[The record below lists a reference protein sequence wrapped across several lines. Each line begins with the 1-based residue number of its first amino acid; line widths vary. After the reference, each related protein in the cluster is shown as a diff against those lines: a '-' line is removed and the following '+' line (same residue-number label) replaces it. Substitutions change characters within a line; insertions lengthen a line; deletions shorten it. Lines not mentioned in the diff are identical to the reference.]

1 EALGKLDSR
10 AGPCSPLP
18 QFGVEECM
26 LRVCQLLPDALAD
39 CTHLELTNT
48 LWGLG
53 RLYPGAAGGAT
64 GTAPQV
70 RRAAHAI
77 LGECTAKMSALTPQ
91 CLANAFWAAARL
103 RMVGP
108 GVEEFAAQALR
119 SLAGGALLGALTSQ
133 GAANVLWGLATLRAA
148 GVGKSPHDATVQQAL
163 VALAQVISS
172 RLADYQPQ
180 ELSMVA
186 WSFAKLY
193 ESSKARGAQGE
204 RSASRR
210 PPEVDEMLLRLAEV
224 AAWSVDS
231 FEAQGI
237 SNIAWALATLELTDW
252 TPDMAPVR
260 SFFEAAMHSSIGKL
274 GSYSSQA
281 VANLLWACVR
291 VRFPDVS
298 RKGKKFIGQFCSAVA
313 EEMMARITRG
323 LDGVTWRDLSGVAIA
338 LMHSKKRSLA
348 VLNYMTFLVYRTTEQ
363 VEQGVLSPQQILNI
377 AQAAARMQ
385 IPQENMQKLVDTIES
400 RVLTG
405 RLQFNE
411 LDWRQWQ
418 GVQQWCPPQGVYIG
432 ATGVHQQQWCPS
444 AGVYIAEVGAHQQQ
458 QWRPKAEVYAG
469 DVGAHVQQWCP
480 PAEVYSADP
489 SPNGQQWCSS
499 TPAATF
505 RAADTP
511 TCVHVR

>member
-1 EALGKLDSR
+1 
-10 AGPCSPLP
+10 
-18 QFGVEECM
+18 
-26 LRVCQLLPDALAD
+26 
-39 CTHLELTNT
+39 
-48 LWGLG
+48 
-53 RLYPGAAGGAT
+53 
-64 GTAPQV
+64 
-70 RRAAHAI
+70 
-77 LGECTAKMSALTPQ
+77 
-91 CLANAFWAAARL
+91 
-103 RMVGP
+103 
-108 GVEEFAAQALR
+108 
-119 SLAGGALLGALTSQ
+119 
-133 GAANVLWGLATLRAA
+133 
-148 GVGKSPHDATVQQAL
+148 
-163 VALAQVISS
+163 
-172 RLADYQPQ
+172 
-180 ELSMVA
+180 MVA